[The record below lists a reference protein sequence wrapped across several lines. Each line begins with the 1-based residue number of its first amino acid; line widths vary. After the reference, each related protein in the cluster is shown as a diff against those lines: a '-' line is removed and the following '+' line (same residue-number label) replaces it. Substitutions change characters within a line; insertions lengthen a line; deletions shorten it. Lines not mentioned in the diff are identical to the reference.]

1 MSERPEPGAER
12 TVFAALSSRSFEH
25 PADRAALAAM
35 RRVPGFDTVLRKI
48 IGFVGERGLRYL
60 HLASAVKV
68 GPTQLARLNRIYD
81 ECLEVLDM
89 PRSLSE
95 RPDLFVARTPVVTPG
110 AIGVDRPFVVLQAG
124 ALEVFGSDDDLRFLL
139 GHELGHI
146 LCDHALYKSM
156 KSVLTNLSVTRLG
169 YPFTAIALYAILAA
183 LEEWDRKSALTC
195 DRAGLLC
202 VQDPDKAYGTLLRMA
217 GGVDP
222 AELDLGEIA
231 RQAEE
236 YEAAGDSVD
245 GIFKLLNLLRRS
257 QPFAVLRAVE
267 LQRWVGSGDYA
278 RILSG
283 DYERRV
289 EAGPSVFEEV
299 RDSARNYG
307 ESFQKAAD
315 PVVGFL
321 KDLGGQVSDTTM
333 GILSTLRGA
342 LRGRGGRDDDQEG
355 GAGDREGSEG

>member
-1 MSERPEPGAER
+1 MSRAER
-12 TVFAALSSRSFEH
+12 AVLDAIASASFEH

-35 RRVPGFDTVLRKI
+35 RKVPGFDTVLRKI

-68 GPTQLARLNRIYD
+68 GPTQLARLDRLYD

-89 PRSLSE
+89 PRAPGE
-95 RPDLFVARTPVVTPG
+95 RPDLFVAQTPVVNPG
-110 AIGVDRPFVVLQAG
+110 AIGVDRPFVVLHAG
-124 ALEVFGSDDDLRFLL
+124 ALQLFGSDDDLRFLL

-202 VQDPDKAYGTLLRMA
+202 VQDPEAAYGTLLRLA
-217 GGVDP
+217 GGVAP
-222 AELDLGEIA
+222 AELDFSEIV
-231 RQAEE
+231 RQVEE

-245 GIFKLLNLLRRS
+245 GVFKLLNLLRRS

-267 LQRWVGSGDYA
+267 LQRWVA
-278 RILSG
+278 SG
-283 DYERRV
+283 DYERILAGDYERRA
-289 EAGPSVFEEV
+289 EAEPSVFEEV

-307 ESFQKAAD
+307 ESFHKATD

-321 KDLGGQVSDTTM
+321 KDLGGQVSGTTI

-342 LRGRGGRDDDQEG
+342 LRGRGGHGEADPEG
-355 GAGDREGSEG
+355 EPGGDG